1 MLPVIA
7 IVSSFLTIAYIIIY
21 YNSLVWKLM
30 SKHMGTFTLVTLL
43 LFAICASIFSISH
56 NPDVQALSVFL
67 VAIAFYR
74 YISSKQWRW
83 LPLSFL
89 IFLFFGI
96 AITYIAIVSSEPF
109 IQILCSILFFLLL
122 LCVNHAK
129 PTVLILVARGYYKE
143 GQFDMAREIA
153 YEATK
158 TDEKYVKAHIC
169 FADACLGGGLI
180 ELAEMGYMKALS
192 INRDCEDAHWGLGNC
207 YKIRGM
213 FDEALKEYGLAK
225 REALRD
231 YSHGFIDA
239 IRNIHGAIVEWQ
251 AASAKGFAPAHN
263 VLADAYFSLEMYDE
277 AIVECQKAISIEPND
292 AHPHY
297 VLGLAFSAQGDSEEA
312 TREFEMAERL
322 NPNLKSIIPHRRMK
336 E

>member
-1 MLPVIA
+1 
-7 IVSSFLTIAYIIIY
+7 
-21 YNSLVWKLM
+21 
-30 SKHMGTFTLVTLL
+30 
-43 LFAICASIFSISH
+43 
-56 NPDVQALSVFL
+56 
-67 VAIAFYR
+67 
-74 YISSKQWRW
+74 
-83 LPLSFL
+83 
-89 IFLFFGI
+89 
-96 AITYIAIVSSEPF
+96 
-109 IQILCSILFFLLL
+109 
-122 LCVNHAK
+122 
-129 PTVLILVARGYYKE
+129 VLILVARGYYKE